1 MEISHS
7 PWPWLRSDAT
17 ALAGYAKMMMIM
29 MNSHHPEQCSHRI
42 YGKNEP
48 KLKRKSKDD
57 HLTVIAAYEF
67 IYEYT
72 VNSTAQ

>member
-1 MEISHS
+1 
-7 PWPWLRSDAT
+7 
-17 ALAGYAKMMMIM
+17 